1 MHGLPFIEP
10 LILSSLGQPRDLP
23 SLTLLNAVGTPS
35 ANATV
40 AVIRK
45 DDIKNAKKA
54 AKAAQKA
61 AELNKM
67 FGAGQSETTV

>member
-1 MHGLPFIEP
+1 MH
-10 LILSSLGQPRDLP
+10 
-23 SLTLLNAVGTPS
+23 AVGTPS

-45 DDIKNAKKA
+45 DDIKNAKKV

-67 FGAGQSETTV
+67 FGAGQTETIV

>member
-1 MHGLPFIEP
+1 MHG
-10 LILSSLGQPRDLP
+10 
-23 SLTLLNAVGTPS
+23 VGTPS

-54 AKAAQKA
+54 VKAAQKA

-67 FGAGQSETTV
+67 FGAGQAETIV